1 MKKLLFMLLTVMSCT
16 ICTGQES
23 YEQAL
28 KEYLSLNGT
37 SSQMIDSNKIKS
49 LLEEVNK
56 QLLND
61 KDLPKSDELIE
72 EYAASQME
80 KDMMSNVLIP
90 MFKESVSEQDLKELV
105 TMMNSKEGK
114 QWKDNSE
121 KAISAWGLN
130 LGMSAMSIMLSD
142 DDDETNNGLTPNK
155 DCTKS
160 YQELFNQYY
169 EDSQIEQL
177 MNTMLPSMIPQAM
190 KKLPSNEKVKKMFD
204 KYRTYVQKNMKTLML
219 NCMFGTMTEGD
230 LKFGINMFK
239 KASYQN
245 FIKAASK
252 SISNIQE
259 YGLAILNCYTTWL
272 QEEKG
277 ITLKTEQ

>member
-80 KDMMSNVLIP
+80 KDMMSNVL
-90 MFKESVSEQDLKELV
+90 
-105 TMMNSKEGK
+105 T
-114 QWKDNSE
+114 
-121 KAISAWGLN
+121 
-130 LGMSAMSIMLSD
+130 
-142 DDDETNNGLTPNK
+142 
-155 DCTKS
+155 
-160 YQELFNQYY
+160 
-169 EDSQIEQL
+169 QL
-177 MNTMLPSMIPQAM
+177 
-190 KKLPSNEKVKKMFD
+190 
-204 KYRTYVQKNMKTLML
+204 
-219 NCMFGTMTEGD
+219 
-230 LKFGINMFK
+230 
-239 KASYQN
+239 
-245 FIKAASK
+245 
-252 SISNIQE
+252 
-259 YGLAILNCYTTWL
+259 
-272 QEEKG
+272 
-277 ITLKTEQ
+277 

>member
-23 YEQAL
+23 YEQVL

-121 KAISAWGLN
+121 KAISAWGLS

-142 DDDETNNGLTPNK
+142 DDDETNNGLIPNK

-204 KYRTYVQKNMKTLML
+204 KYQTYIQKNMKTLML

-245 FIKAASK
+245 FIKTASK